1 MQCLFELWNAITL
14 GKQCELDI
22 ILAPEDMADFRA
34 AVNRDGYSVVDQA
47 LEGIQAEKAEAWS
60 PVDLAKITD
69 LVLSSPGGWATLNA
83 TVRNHLSRWFCSQGG
98 ISVVDPMRVS
108 TVAVPRPTLQP
119 SPSPVKRGSPRFGRV
134 ARKVTATVA
143 LSSESAL

>member
-1 MQCLFELWNAITL
+1 MFELWNAITL

-98 ISVVDPMRVS
+98 ISVVDPM
-108 TVAVPRPTLQP
+108 VAVPRSISLLP
-119 SPSPVKRGSPRFGRV
+119 SPSPVTRRSSRFGRV
-134 ARKVTATVA
+134 ASKRTAS
-143 LSSESAL
+143 LSSESIL